1 MEGIMKRKTG
11 LLLLLPFILSGCL
24 EKTITK
30 MDVEM
35 FNPNGDSL
43 GTIKLSEQAD
53 GVKLEVLLEGLPDG
67 EHGLHIHENGKCD
80 APDFKSAGNHFN
92 PDDKQHGLLHPE
104 GAHAGDLPNII
115 SENGKVDAE
124 LMAPQLTLKA
134 DNKTSLLPEEGTSIV
149 ITEGKDDG
157 MTQPAGESGARIACG
172 EITDKEAEREDKK
185 EVTPA
190 EEEK

>member
-1 MEGIMKRKTG
+1 MEGIMNRKMA
-11 LLLLLPFILSGCL
+11 LLFVLPFILSGCM

-35 FNPNGDSL
+35 FNQSGDSL
-43 GTIKLSEQAD
+43 GTIKVSEQSE
-53 GVKLEVLLEGLPDG
+53 GVKLEVLLEGLPPG
-67 EHGLHIHENGKCD
+67 EHGLHIHETGKCD

-115 SENGKVDAE
+115 SEDGRVDAE
-124 LMAPQLTLKA
+124 LMAPQLTLKSEKK
-134 DNKTSLLPEEGTSIV
+134 NSLLGKEGTAIV

-157 MTQPAGESGARIACG
+157 MTQPAGESGQRIACG
-172 EITDKEAEREDKK
+172 EITEKEADRQDKK
-185 EVTPA
+185 EVKP
-190 EEEK
+190 EEEE

>member
-1 MEGIMKRKTG
+1 MEGIMRRKTA
-11 LLLLLPFILSGCL
+11 LLFVLPFILSGCM

-35 FNPNGDSL
+35 FNPSGDSL
-43 GTIKLSEQAD
+43 GTIKVSEQSE
-53 GVKLEVLLEGLPDG
+53 GVKLEVLLEGLPPG
-67 EHGLHIHENGKCD
+67 EHGFHIHEKGKCD

-92 PDDKQHGLLHPE
+92 PDEKQHGLLHPE

-115 SENGKVDAE
+115 SEDGKVEAN
-124 LMAPQLTLKA
+124 LMAPQLTLKS
-134 DNKTSLLPEEGTSIV
+134 DQKNSLLGQEGTSIV

-157 MTQPAGESGARIACG
+157 MTQPAGDSGQRIACG
-172 EITDKEAEREDKK
+172 EITDKEAERKEKK

-190 EEEK
+190 EEE